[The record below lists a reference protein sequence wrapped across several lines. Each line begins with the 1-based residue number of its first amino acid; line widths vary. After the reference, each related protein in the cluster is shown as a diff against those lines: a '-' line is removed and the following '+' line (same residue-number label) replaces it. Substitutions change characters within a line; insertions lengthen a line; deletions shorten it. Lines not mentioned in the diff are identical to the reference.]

1 MEISDHDEP
10 ILLIESA
17 RHGLVSD
24 EFVRNT
30 TPDLISA
37 EQDGLPV
44 VLRDADLFVELA
56 DGMPDGT
63 AMILGTDRRLGFD
76 PSRDWVLKVLAVR
89 EHGMFQPEIGSVAL
103 SVLDTTPERFFTRPV
118 QVKPAPPWIEALR
131 NRQNDVVVLSLF
143 LGGLVFALSFRMN
156 AFAAQPLFTLL
167 RLGILAVVV
176 GFIGW

>member
-103 SVLDTTPERFFTRPV
+103 SVLHTTPERFLPV
-118 QVKPAPPWIEALR
+118 RFRSNLPHHGLRRCVIVKTTW
-131 NRQNDVVVLSLF
+131 
-143 LGGLVFALSFRMN
+143 
-156 AFAAQPLFTLL
+156 
-167 RLGILAVVV
+167 
-176 GFIGW
+176 